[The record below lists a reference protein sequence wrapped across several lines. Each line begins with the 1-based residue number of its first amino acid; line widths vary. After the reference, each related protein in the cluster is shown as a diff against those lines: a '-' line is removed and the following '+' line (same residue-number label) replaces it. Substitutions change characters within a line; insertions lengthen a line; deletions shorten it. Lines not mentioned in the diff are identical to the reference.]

1 MLYVLKDS
9 ENSPLPL
16 FHVMSNLEK
25 LFHTL
30 MTRTDLANLPE
41 TLNKR
46 TGGLCLTI
54 FWMIVARYIQ
64 LAGLSNKYP
73 TSFQLVFSYQ
83 ITAAYIYIYIPIWKN
98 NQMTKYVPSFAK
110 LVKLTRR

>member
-1 MLYVLKDS
+1 MLDVLKDS
-9 ENSPLPL
+9 ENSPLPR

-30 MTRTDLANLPE
+30 VTRTDLANLPE

-73 TSFQLVFSYQ
+73 TSFQLVLNYQ

-98 NQMTKYVPSFAK
+98 NQMRNTCPALPNLSN
-110 LVKLTRR
+110 

>member
-9 ENSPLPL
+9 ENSPLSL

-54 FWMIVARYIQ
+54 F
-64 LAGLSNKYP
+64 
-73 TSFQLVFSYQ
+73 
-83 ITAAYIYIYIPIWKN
+83 
-98 NQMTKYVPSFAK
+98 
-110 LVKLTRR
+110 